1 MSVQVAAVDPP
12 TVVTGRR
19 RFHRIEPLRL
29 DPEPSVEPLVPEVTR
44 WPATE
49 LTVDAILPLVD
60 TFNASVRTRSNR
72 WKARHGARC
81 MLTWLAT
88 LPGGTWQQRWLHTEE
103 NYDDR
108 EWLQRALDGRADTH
122 LVVPGLGS
130 LIALDVVRPSYRWL
144 ANNSF
149 AATWKRMGHLRD
161 PEVHAKVN
169 ALAEVFTGRSR
180 EAEDALLVL
189 AKIQAHTGKNLGQ
202 VSGQDVLDYR
212 TAMKVIQRKHKG
224 LVLCWRWLG
233 ELGTRNHP
241 AFELPSA
248 RQEGTRSAS
257 DMVDQYEVSNEK
269 MRTLLI
275 DYLEE
280 RRGFMDYS
288 SVQGLAR
295 NLVKHFWADIER
307 HHPEVDSLH
316 IPADVVAA
324 WKQRLARLPD
334 GRPRADVV
342 SIYFSVRGLYIDI
355 AQWAHHQPERW
366 AHMVAPSPITAADT
380 ASYANIK
387 KRQVARIHQE
397 TRLLAPILPRL
408 VAAVESR
415 LAAAQA
421 FLTAVQA
428 VAVGEAF
435 DHDGRQWRRVQP
447 NGSQFCYVRLVGDRH
462 VHNLTL
468 EEEDAFWGWALV
480 EVLRHTGARIEEV
493 LELTHLSVTNYL
505 QPQTAEVVPL
515 LHISPSK
522 TDEERMLVA
531 GPELVNALAMI
542 IKRIRKTDSTVP
554 LVPRWDGYEREL
566 GQPLP
571 HLFQRSYGADQ
582 RVISVEH
589 ARAFLNR
596 AAARADLRGPDGE
609 LIRFRPHDFRRIFAT
624 DAQASG
630 LPVHIIAQL
639 LGHKSLATT
648 QVYTAIYPE
657 DVIRHHRSFIV
668 RRRQQRPGEEYREP
682 TEEEWDEFE
691 AHFVRRKVS
700 LGTCGRA
707 YGTSCQHEHACVR
720 CALLRTDPHQ
730 IDRLRDIITNLGERI
745 AEADERGWLGEAEG
759 LKISLD
765 AAHLKL
771 AQMERQL
778 GRREGAVLLGM
789 PSRGF

>member
-342 SIYFSVRGLYIDI
+342 SIYFSVR
-355 AQWAHHQPERW
+355 
-366 AHMVAPSPITAADT
+366 SPPP
-380 ASYANIK
+380 
-387 KRQVARIHQE
+387 
-397 TRLLAPILPRL
+397 TRRATQK
-408 VAAVESR
+408 A
-415 LAAAQA
+415 
-421 FLTAVQA
+421 T
-428 VAVGEAF
+428 
-435 DHDGRQWRRVQP
+435 
-447 NGSQFCYVRLVGDRH
+447 
-462 VHNLTL
+462 
-468 EEEDAFWGWALV
+468 
-480 EVLRHTGARIEEV
+480 
-493 LELTHLSVTNYL
+493 
-505 QPQTAEVVPL
+505 
-515 LHISPSK
+515 
-522 TDEERMLVA
+522 
-531 GPELVNALAMI
+531 
-542 IKRIRKTDSTVP
+542 
-554 LVPRWDGYEREL
+554 
-566 GQPLP
+566 
-571 HLFQRSYGADQ
+571 
-582 RVISVEH
+582 H
-589 ARAFLNR
+589 ARSPVSTR
-596 AAARADLRGPDGE
+596 RPGCWPRYCRGSS
-609 LIRFRPHDFRRIFAT
+609 RPSNPAW
-624 DAQASG
+624 
-630 LPVHIIAQL
+630 P
-639 LGHKSLATT
+639 
-648 QVYTAIYPE
+648 
-657 DVIRHHRSFIV
+657 
-668 RRRQQRPGEEYREP
+668 RRRR
-682 TEEEWDEFE
+682 
-691 AHFVRRKVS
+691 S
-700 LGTCGRA
+700 
-707 YGTSCQHEHACVR
+707 
-720 CALLRTDPHQ
+720 
-730 IDRLRDIITNLGERI
+730 
-745 AEADERGWLGEAEG
+745 
-759 LKISLD
+759 
-765 AAHLKL
+765 
-771 AQMERQL
+771 
-778 GRREGAVLLGM
+778 
-789 PSRGF
+789 